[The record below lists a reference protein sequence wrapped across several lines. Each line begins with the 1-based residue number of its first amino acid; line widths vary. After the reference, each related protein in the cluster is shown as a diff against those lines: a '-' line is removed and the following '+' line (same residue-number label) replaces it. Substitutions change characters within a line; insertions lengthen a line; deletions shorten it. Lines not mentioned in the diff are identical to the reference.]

1 MLEKLFSID
10 ASLLLYLQENVRNPI
25 LTKVLVFITTLGNGG
40 FVFILFGALLL
51 VFKKTRKD
59 GILYSL
65 ALILNLLLTNLVLKN
80 LFMRPRPYTVIE
92 GLTILINPPHGY
104 SFPSGHTSAAF
115 CLAMILFFI
124 NKKASVVAFLFAV
137 MMGFS
142 RMYTGVH
149 YPTDV
154 LGGAITG
161 VISALIVGLV
171 NNFVIPKKVIT
182 LR

>member
-1 MLEKLFSID
+1 MLDRLLTID
-10 ASLLLYLQENVRNPI
+10 ASLLLYLQENIRNPI

-40 FVFILFGALLL
+40 FIFILLGALLL
-51 VFKKTRKD
+51 VFKKTRKH

-65 ALILNLLLTNLVLKN
+65 ALIFNLLLTNLVLKN
-80 LFMRPRPYTVIE
+80 LFMRPRPYAVID

-124 NKKASVVAFLFAV
+124 NKRASVVAFVFAV
-137 MMGFS
+137 LMGFS

-149 YPTDV
+149 YPSDV
-154 LGGAITG
+154 LGGALVG
-161 VISALIVGLV
+161 VVAALIVGLV
-171 NNFVIPKKVIT
+171 NKYVVSKKVIT